1 MLSISSLKPNRYC
14 STDASRYTNRK
25 NILSPVFI
33 VFQFGTGRPEGLIDW
48 ALLAFIQVS
57 NSMPDLL
64 IQPGVGSDPDP
75 LKLSSTVKKKS
86 AWLKYTFDFVQPDE
100 CLFERLLKHSE
111 HAKSFPPILIAALL
125 GLNLGFV
132 WSPKPTNLSPSC
144 DQFMPFLLL
153 TAMYD

>member
-33 VFQFGTGRPEGLIDW
+33 VFPFGTGQPEGLIDW

-64 IQPGVGSDPDP
+64 IQPRVGSDPDP
-75 LKLSSTVKKKS
+75 LKLSSTVKKKV
-86 AWLKYTFDFVQPDE
+86 WMTKIYI
-100 CLFERLLKHSE
+100 RLC
-111 HAKSFPPILIAALL
+111 ATWWV
-125 GLNLGFV
+125 FV
-132 WSPKPTNLSPSC
+132 WSPKPANLSPSC
-144 DQFMPFLLL
+144 DQFMHFPLL
-153 TAMYD
+153 TTMYD